1 MQLWIVFAGFAT
13 ALATGAVAFVAWREL
28 HLLRMRLET
37 DRENQK
43 QWATVTACERY
54 DTEVSLY
61 LMKRRIRRYWD
72 ESSQTYREPEKIR
85 RDVINLLNCLD
96 SIAIGIK
103 QKIYIEHIARDHL
116 ENIIEEAVGRFIYT
130 KPRGCFCDE
139 DNYPCLIWL
148 YKEWFPAPDKTHYEA
163 PK

>member
-116 ENIIEEAVGRFIYT
+116 QNIIGEAVGRFIYT

-148 YKEWFPAPDKTHYEA
+148 YKDVVPCAR
-163 PK
+163 